1 MSRTTKWT
9 GWLDLRPGE
18 ARSVGIALASAFLLL
33 AALTLA
39 RALREAMYLGR
50 FAVETLPYVTA
61 AAVAVNLPV
70 VIGFTRL
77 LQRYSPSRVVFVFA
91 LVEAGGL
98 LPIWFLVGTASG
110 RDLGI
115 VLLYLWTSLGMLAL
129 ISGFWVD
136 LSERFSVRAA
146 KRLFGVISAGGT
158 AGAMTMGALLPLLAR
173 NTSPEALIP
182 VLVLLLGGL
191 LVCRTLLP
199 PRTAPAS
206 PSTASPTPAGGAM
219 STAASST
226 PVEDPALRSTDTSPP
241 TGGIRAIWQSKHLRL
256 IALITI
262 SATVASGLLDY
273 QFKEH
278 AQQAFAASPGGT
290 VWGVPSLTAFF
301 GAFYGWTGLVA
312 MAVQLLLTGRI
323 VRSLGTGA
331 IAVLPSALL
340 LGTAGFVAF
349 PGLLAITVTRGA
361 DASFR
366 RAIFRPTM
374 ELLYVPLPAGLK
386 QRTKTFLDSFADSLA
401 EAGAAGIVFL
411 WVTVLALPSR
421 GLSALV
427 ALGALVLLFAS
438 LRMGREYLRSVVDR
452 LRAEDADTAPKPAGG
467 LDGVERFTAT
477 LTQIRSM
484 DVLAARAD
492 PSTQN
497 SPAKVPTD
505 RSASRTAA
513 GSTSRPTT
521 GSTTG
526 STRRT
531 TDESKAPSATPGTAT
546 GSRSPTRRPTSTS
559 ADSSIVEFIT
569 LLARDDR
576 VHDVAERL
584 LALGGAALPP
594 LRAHLLDQNGDFVIR
609 RRIPRVLARSS
620 ERAATA
626 ALIEGLGME
635 RFEIRYRCGVGLARQ
650 RRRSGLV
657 LTSAEAEGIWRAV
670 EAEVAKERPVWELQR
685 LLDDTADA
693 EVDELVGVRIEER
706 GALSLEHT
714 FRLLSFVLDPDPV
727 SAAYQALGNQDERVR
742 GFALEYLEH
751 PPGSIRIAWLFIGD
765 PSARQV
771 ERRAVPWRTSSRTSR
786 PVRPR
791 SS

>member
-1 MSRTTKWT
+1 MSRKTKWT

-39 RALREAMYLGR
+39 RSLREAMYLGR

-61 AAVAVNLPV
+61 AAVAINLPV

-77 LQRYSPSRVVFVFA
+77 LQRYSPSRVVFVLG
-91 LVEAGGL
+91 LVEAAGL

-199 PRTAPAS
+199 PRTIPAS
-206 PSTASPTPAGGAM
+206 PSAASPTPAGGAM

-226 PVEDPALRSTDTSPP
+226 PAEDPALRSTDTSPP
-241 TGGIRAIWQSKHLRL
+241 TAGLHAIWASKHLRL

-273 QFKEH
+273 QFKEY
-278 AQQAFAASPGGT
+278 AQRAYAASPDGT

-323 VRSLGTGA
+323 VRLLGTGA

-349 PGLLAITVTRGA
+349 PGLLAITATRGA

-374 ELLYVPLPAGLK
+374 ELLYVPLPAELK

-411 WVTVLALPSR
+411 WVTVFALPSR
-421 GLSALV
+421 GLSAIV
-427 ALGALVLLFAS
+427 AFGALALLYAS

-467 LDGVERFTAT
+467 LDGFERFTAT

-484 DVLAARAD
+484 EVLAARAEASAAG
-492 PSTQN
+492 P
-497 SPAKVPTD
+497 PAKALTD
-505 RSASRTAA
+505 L
-513 GSTSRPTT
+513 STSRSATE
-521 GSTTG
+521 STTG
-526 STRRT
+526 ST
-531 TDESKAPSATPGTAT
+531 
-546 GSRSPTRRPTSTS
+546 SPTRR
-559 ADSSIVEFIT
+559 SIAPSPDPSVNDLIT
-569 LLARDDR
+569 MLARDDR

-584 LALGGAALPP
+584 LALGSAAVPP
-594 LRAHLLDQNGDFVIR
+594 LRAHLLDQDGDFVIR
-609 RRIPRVLARSS
+609 RRIPRVLARSD
-620 ERAATA
+620 ERTATA
-626 ALIEGLGME
+626 VLIEGLEME
-635 RFEIRYRCGVGLARQ
+635 RFEIRYRCGVALARQ
-650 RRRSGLV
+650 RRKSRLL
-657 LTSAEAEGIWRAV
+657 LTSAETEGVWRV
-670 EAEVAKERPVWELQR
+670 IEAEVAKERPVWELQR
-685 LLDDTADA
+685 LLDDNADT

-727 SAAYQALGNQDERVR
+727 SAAYQALGNPDERVR
-742 GFALEYLEH
+742 GLALEYLEH
-751 PPGSIRIAWLFIGD
+751 VLPARIRDRLWLFIGD

-771 ERRAVPWRTSSRTSR
+771 EKASR
-786 PVRPR
+786 PVEDVVADLA
-791 SS
+791 SSQATLFVSETDHAALRRLLEGS